1 MMSLMVKKVG
11 KNKLYSQHK
20 NSDTAAV

>member
-1 MMSLMVKKVG
+1 MSLMVKKVG